1 MLRIQTPA
9 YGSKVSVIIAAQ
21 QSSST
26 HSNSEQRD
34 SYPACGVC
42 ASGVCVC
49 GVCLCV
55 CGVFVCV
62 HACGMCASTR
72 AHTYKGLT
80 LDPRSL

>member
-9 YGSKVSVIIAAQ
+9 WSKVSINIAAQ

-26 HSNSEQRD
+26 HNNSEQRD
-34 SYPACGVC
+34 SYPACD
-42 ASGVCVC
+42 VCVC
-49 GVCLCV
+49 VWC
-55 CGVFVCV
+55 VFVCAR
-62 HACGMCASTR
+62 ACGMCASTR